1 VAVKTFNEII
11 RQNSLLFTSLLLVE
25 DQLIQSG
32 DDGTNFAALPGLENG
47 VREVKD
53 ETLKDIIQ
61 FM

>member
-1 VAVKTFNEII
+1 VTVKTFNEII
-11 RQNSLLFTSLLLVE
+11 RQNSFLFASLFLVE

-32 DDGTNFAALPGLENG
+32 DDGTNFAPLPGLENG

-61 FM
+61 LM